1 MKTHE
6 VLRYPPVAMQAGWA
20 SHFPGDDYKL
30 FLEIELDAIKR
41 GVIIFLLYHLHPG
54 LKGHYIST
62 LFPTGVTVVSANKS
76 HIKLK
81 HLKIKNKFFRN

>member
-41 GVIIFLLYHLHPG
+41 GVIIFLYTICTQDLRDT
-54 LKGHYIST
+54 I
-62 LFPTGVTVVSANKS
+62 
-76 HIKLK
+76 
-81 HLKIKNKFFRN
+81 